1 MRYVKTPGAPLS
13 LRIALARG
21 AGIWQKIR
29 KVGTHIPK
37 LPRDIFGMNETPWL
51 AETIALVEF

>member
-1 MRYVKTPGAPLS
+1 MKTPGAPLS